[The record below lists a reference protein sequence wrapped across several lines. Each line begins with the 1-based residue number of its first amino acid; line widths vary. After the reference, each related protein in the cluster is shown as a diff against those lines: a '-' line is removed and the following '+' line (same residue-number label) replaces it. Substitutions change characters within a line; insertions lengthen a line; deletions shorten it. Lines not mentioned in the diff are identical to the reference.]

1 MALDFENSLPSL
13 SQLDLWYR
21 VDNNEDLY
29 LSDINGLIRFR
40 WPYFRDNWG
49 FIKSKYIA
57 KIDTYSN
64 PQLLRLQIDGF
75 TRFIDSQRNIQN
87 SKNPFDSSDVISRF
101 YTIFDTTPINSVN
114 LSYEERLIVTSVVNT
129 IKRYTRG
136 DFLLIRDQLI
146 KERDQIADK
155 VGTTD
160 ADYNRVYNRSAL
172 IARINISNKDINNMF
187 QLQEAIKSVDFI
199 LANSFSLSTAT
210 IDPFALAKANANN
223 PLIDIK
229 TYSSGY
235 LAKLNYREDLQ
246 ALAKRTLGD
255 PDKWIDI
262 AIANG
267 LKTPYIDEVGER
279 IFLISTA
286 NGNQIN
292 ISQTD
297 INNNLNIDKLSIG
310 QIVLL
315 QSTTQTF
322 PEQRTIQNI
331 TQVPIS
337 GEIIIELAGE
347 SNLNRY
353 KLSESAYVRVFKPN
367 TVNSNFYIMIPS
379 NSPINDTLKGD
390 TPWFLQGSDETSKK
404 QKIDLNLSD
413 SGDLNFDSTNDLQL
427 SYGLNNAIQAL
438 KLKMMIEAGELRR
451 HPDFG
456 LDSVQG
462 LSNASVKATRS
473 ILTNSITSMVKADE
487 RFSGIVSLD
496 ITYGK
501 DQSLNAPSIISVILI
516 VKLVGS
522 GQLLPITFSINK
534 G

>member
-29 LSDINGLIRFR
+29 LSDVTGLIRFR

-49 FIKSKYIA
+49 FLKNKYIA
-57 KIDTYSN
+57 KIETYSN
-64 PQLLRLQIDGF
+64 PQLLRVQIDGF
-75 TRFIDSQRNIQN
+75 TRFIDSQRNVQS
-87 SKNPFDSSDVISRF
+87 SKNPFDSSDIISRF

-114 LSYEERLIVTSVVNT
+114 LSYEERLVVDDAVSAV
-129 IKRYTRG
+129 KKYTRG
-136 DFLLIRDQLI
+136 DFLLIRNQLE

-160 ADYNRVYNRSAL
+160 VDYNRVFNRSAL
-172 IARINISNKDINNMF
+172 VARVGVGNKDINNMF
-187 QLQEAIKSVDFI
+187 ELQEAIKSVNFI

-229 TYSSGY
+229 TYSSGF

-262 AIANG
+262 AITNG
-267 LKTPYIDEVGER
+267 LKSPYIDEVGER
-279 IFLISTA
+279 VFLISTA

-292 ISQTD
+292 ISEVD
-297 INNNLNIDKLSIG
+297 ANNNLNIDKLSIG
-310 QIVLL
+310 QVVLL

-353 KLSESAYVRVFKPN
+353 KLSESSYVRIFKPN
-367 TVNSNFYIMIPS
+367 TVNSNFYILIPS
-379 NSPINDTLKGD
+379 NSPIDDTLKSD

-413 SGDLNFDSTNDLQL
+413 SGDLNFDSTGDLQL

-438 KLKMMIEAGELRR
+438 KLKMMVEAGELRR

-456 LDSVQG
+456 LDAVQG
-462 LSNASVKATRS
+462 LNNAGATLTRS

-487 RFSGIVSLD
+487 RFSGIESLD
-496 ITYGK
+496 ITYGNDK
-501 DQSLNAPSIISVILI
+501 SINAPSMINVNLI

-522 GQLLPITFSINK
+522 GQLLPITFTINK